1 LEKPPVRNYTRIAL
15 AALAALLVI
24 GAAVYGVEMSTA
36 QSHTTLSS
44 GGAISQS
51 SASTSGAAISTPGDE
66 PTSYINDTLI
76 AQEESAGLVNCT
88 TQEEAFLND
97 GPIYSELGYPLIPG
111 NGDSAF
117 SYPEPAFVYFVQFPN
132 GPGLDVNLGNVQM
145 PMISACQALGDAID
159 HLGVDPQNYSLAAVS
174 INDAELNIGFP
185 TLEADWIFYF
195 AQLHQGY
202 WVDSP
207 GEDTDEQGIGLA
219 AAVTVNAVSGHT
231 TGGVNAVSLPSGAD
245 IALNLNASQ
254 AIQVVRHTTKMNE
267 GPDTVANGTVYS
279 MELRLA
285 TIRAVSGGSYVHIEP
300 VTNTTTAGQIGL
312 VWIITTS
319 FPNYVGFF
327 VVDARTG
334 QVVEAEGEST
344 LPCGG
349 APNCGTMADT
359 LIPIGAYPDYGRTQ
373 GMNVST
379 ESFEVNGSALGIN
392 GDFPVDVPHVVV
404 MSQGSSG
411 SMEVSFTGNPN
422 ICTGNCTPFT
432 DEYLPSLSTMP
443 SGVSMNFSET
453 NIPVPASGTANDTL
467 HISVSPSA
475 AQGTYIVFFEFPGP
489 GGGGYATSSGYLI
502 LSVWDGQG
510 PWPVL
515 PMLSVPLL
523 DGQPQP
529 IIFNTTSTSS

>member
-1 LEKPPVRNYTRIAL
+1 
-15 AALAALLVI
+15 
-24 GAAVYGVEMSTA
+24 MSTA

-44 GGAISQS
+44 GGVISQS
-51 SASTSGAAISTPGDE
+51 SASTSPASTSSTAVPTPGEE
-66 PTSYINDTLI
+66 PTSYINNTLI

-97 GPIYSELGYPLIPG
+97 GAIYSELGYPQIPG
-111 NGDSAF
+111 SGDNAF
-117 SYPEPAFVYFVQFPN
+117 SYPKPEFVYFVQFPDETM
-132 GPGLDVNLGNVQM
+132 DVNLGNVQV

-159 HLGVDPQNYSLAAVS
+159 HLGVNPQNYSLAAVS
-174 INDAELNIGFP
+174 INDAELNTFFP
-185 TLEADWIFYF
+185 TVEAYWTFYF
-195 AQLHQGY
+195 AQVHQGY
-202 WVDSP
+202 WVDSS
-207 GEDTDEQGIGLA
+207 GENLDTQGMGFA
-219 AAVTVNAVSGHT
+219 AAATVNAVSGHT
-231 TGGVNAVSLPSGAD
+231 SGDVNAVSLPSGAD

-254 AIQVVRHTTKMNE
+254 AIQVVRHVTKMNE

-279 MELRLA
+279 MGLRLA
-285 TIRAVSGGSYVHIEP
+285 TVRAVSGGPYTDIEP
-300 VTNTTTAGQIGL
+300 VTNTTTAGQVGL

-319 FPNYVGFF
+319 IPNYVGFF

-334 QVVEAEGEST
+334 QVVEAVGEST

-349 APNCGTMADT
+349 APNCGTT
-359 LIPIGAYPDYGRTQ
+359 TETIIPIGTHPDYDLAQ

-392 GDFPVDVPHVVV
+392 GDFSVDVPHVVV
-404 MSQGSSG
+404 MSPGSSG
-411 SMEVSFTGNPN
+411 SIEVSFTGNPN
-422 ICTGNCTPFT
+422 ICTGSCIPFT
-432 DEYLPSLSTMP
+432 DEYLPSVTSTP

-453 NIPVPASGTANDTL
+453 NVPVPASDTANDTL
-467 HISVSPSA
+467 HISISPSA

-489 GGGGYATSSGYLI
+489 GGSGYATSYGYLI

-515 PMLSVPLL
+515 PMLSVPLAN
-523 DGQPQP
+523 GQPQP